1 VNNIF
6 LTLALSGVALL
17 SLTTGSRADVDMTL
31 IGTGQ
36 DVQVFYADQPASSN
50 DVLSNAITSGTLGA
64 ANSPGDSIDLG
75 TVAPGQA
82 IILNLENTLTGQT
95 FTSSPADANP
105 DGLAHAEFLPLDV
118 NADPAVLDQEL
129 SAIKALSQSA
139 GLTRAQSVVVIN
151 LASDNSP
158 DFVVGFWDNTTQ
170 SPFIGGSLYVV
181 TGADVGAVPE
191 PGSVFCFSVGLAGL
205 AGAGLLRRRAA

>member
-6 LTLALSGVALL
+6 LTFALSGVALL
-17 SLTTGSRADVDMTL
+17 SLSTGSRADVDMTL

-50 DVLSNAITSGTLGA
+50 DVLSNDITSGTLSA
-64 ANSPGDSIDLG
+64 ANASGDSIDLG

-82 IILNLENTLTGQT
+82 IILNLDNTLTGQT

-118 NADPAVLDQEL
+118 NADPTVLDDEL
-129 SAIKALSQSA
+129 TAIKFLSQGA

-151 LASDNSP
+151 LASEFSP
-158 DFVVGFWDNTTQ
+158 DFVVGLWDNTTQ
-170 SPFIGGSLYVV
+170 QPFNGGSLYVV
-181 TGADVGAVPE
+181 TGAEVGAVPE

-205 AGAGLLRRRAA
+205 AAASLLRRRAA